1 MNATNTPTAT
11 AQMMIRKP
19 VSEVFKAL
27 TDPEITTQFWFTKS
41 SGRVEKGKTLTWHW
55 EMYGASGE
63 VRVLDL
69 IPNEQ
74 ISIEWGNPS
83 TRVDFIFTPLAED
96 KTYVVIKNYGFK
108 LEGKELIAAMLDSN
122 SGFTTLLDNM
132 KACLEHNLKLNL
144 VADKYPKGIM
154 NHGKG

>member
-55 EMYGASGE
+55 EMYSASGE
-63 VRVLDL
+63 VQVLDL

-74 ISIEWGNPS
+74 ISIE
-83 TRVDFIFTPLAED
+83 
-96 KTYVVIKNYGFK
+96 
-108 LEGKELIAAMLDSN
+108 
-122 SGFTTLLDNM
+122 
-132 KACLEHNLKLNL
+132 
-144 VADKYPKGIM
+144 
-154 NHGKG
+154 